1 MIYQSSKTIEAAL
14 KAQNLRCDVMEGPD
28 SSAVVTGF
36 DLKSGDAATI
46 HFISMSDANDV
57 AVRVF
62 HFAQGDPAKLW
73 SVVNDLNCKFR
84 YAKFTLRDGE
94 VCVELDIPQET
105 TDVGKVAFELLV
117 RSLDIMAEASPEL
130 KAAGAEI
137 KPAQAPAEP
146 APAEPAAPSVP
157 ADKSP
162 EPKKGFLGGLFGG
175 GNGK

>member
-1 MIYQSSKTIEAAL
+1 MIYQSTKAIEAAL
-14 KAQNLRCDVMEGPD
+14 KAQNLNCDVMEGPD

-36 DLKSGDAATI
+36 DLKSGDSATI

-62 HFAQGDPAKLW
+62 HFAKGGDAAK
-73 SVVNDLNCKFR
+73 VQAAINDLNCKFR

-117 RSLDIMAEASPEL
+117 RSLDIMAEAAPDL
-130 KAAGAEI
+130 KAAGAQI
-137 KPAQAPAEP
+137 KAAQAAAAPAEP
-146 APAEPAAPSVP
+146 APAAE
-157 ADKSP
+157 
-162 EPKKGFLGGLFGG
+162 EPKKKFHLFGG

>member
-1 MIYQSSKTIEAAL
+1 MIYQSTKAIEAAL
-14 KAQNLRCDVMEGPD
+14 KAQNLNCDVMEGPD

-57 AVRVF
+57 AIRVF
-62 HFAQGDPAKLW
+62 HFAQGGDPAK
-73 SVVNDLNCKFR
+73 VQAAINDINCKFR

-94 VCVELDIPQET
+94 VCVEMDIPQET

-117 RSLDIMAEASPEL
+117 RSLDIMAEASPDL
-130 KAAGAEI
+130 KAAGAQI
-137 KPAQAPAEP
+137 KAAQSAPAPAEEVPASQAPAEP
-146 APAEPAAPSVP
+146 E
-157 ADKSP
+157 
-162 EPKKGFLGGLFGG
+162 KKKFRLFG

>member
-1 MIYQSSKTIEAAL
+1 MVYQPTTAIEAAL
-14 KAQNLRCDVMEGPD
+14 KAQNLNCDVMEGPD

-36 DLKSGDAATI
+36 DLKSGDSATI

-62 HFAQGDPAKLW
+62 GFAKGDPAKLA

-84 YAKFTLRDGE
+84 YAKFTLRENE

-137 KPAQAPAEP
+137 KPAQAPA
-146 APAEPAAPSVP
+146 APAEPVP
-157 ADKSP
+157 PAEP
-162 EPKKGFLGGLFGG
+162 EHKKGFLGGLFGG
-175 GNGK
+175 NGK